1 MRDDLLRQVRAAIEP
16 FIKLVAQ
23 TSSSRSDPGGL
34 LIKRLVELERGV
46 LDLRATKM
54 EVGTTA
60 PLGFGPSPTEKANVT
75 PSLSWALPPSTR
87 SNTPQASVGLA
98 DASVTA
104 LAQRIVLLE
113 RKVTDLEGQLGGE
126 AINVGG
132 AEFKSTTDAG
142 AWLKAHAPLAGD
154 YVFFLDAHGLMAL
167 ANGKGA
173 TTQEVLKMAEYQ
185 EKLKYASID
194 ATLIIAGFHIA
205 IPEFFGIR
213 ATDKS
218 AKALSGLSKAKDWDA
233 KDGDRGLRYDIT
245 RKCMTVYMD
254 RSTTMQYNLS
264 PVARLVAG
272 TMLTEAIEFVTTLVT
287 WISTFLTDRGN
298 KGDDEAET
306 IQHISHAVRTI
317 MEMLHTT
324 RAPGRGPFAPGEMGT
339 KIFWGTLQA
348 LGVMRE
354 LRAANFSAHPALS
367 HILILHLQDNAVTK
381 SEMIALE
388 KKFKT
393 TMDDLKLLK
402 AAVDRGGWSK
412 TKKQLGGAKVVAD
425 GGAEASGSGV
435 T

>member
-1 MRDDLLRQVRAAIEP
+1 M
-16 FIKLVAQ
+16 
-23 TSSSRSDPGGL
+23 TG
-34 LIKRLVELERGV
+34 
-46 LDLRATKM
+46 
-54 EVGTTA
+54 
-60 PLGFGPSPTEKANVT
+60 
-75 PSLSWALPPSTR
+75 
-87 SNTPQASVGLA
+87 SNTPQANAGP
-98 DASVTA
+98 ASANVMG

-113 RKVTDLEGQLGGE
+113 RKVTDLEEQLGGE

-132 AEFKSTTDAG
+132 AEFKSMTNAG
-142 AWLKAHAPLAGD
+142 AWLKAQASLDGD

-185 EKLKYASID
+185 EKLKYSSID
-194 ATLIIAGFHIA
+194 AALIAAGFQIA

-218 AKALSGLSKAKDWDA
+218 AKALPGLSKSKDWDA

-245 RKCMTVYMD
+245 QKCMTVYMD

-306 IQHISHAVRTI
+306 IQHMSHAVRAI
-317 MEMLHTT
+317 MEMLHAT
-324 RAPGRGPFAPGEMGT
+324 RAPGRGPFVPGEMGT
-339 KIFWGTLQA
+339 KIFWGPLQA

-367 HILILHLQDNAVTK
+367 HILNLHLKDNAVTK
-381 SEMIALE
+381 SEMIVLE
-388 KKFKT
+388 KKLKT
-393 TMDDLKLLK
+393 TMDDVKALKR
-402 AAVDRGGWSK
+402 AVNRGGWGK
-412 TKKQLGGAKVVAD
+412 TKKQLA
-425 GGAEASGSGV
+425 ASKAV
-435 T
+435 ENWPQKQPYRELLDNLWEICWKDWQMLR